1 MNTGKNRLPQVLAIL
16 ILAAVVPTA
25 SAQEAQPWVDT
36 AASPQYFAVRVDSLD
51 RAVEWY
57 SNVFGLEVASSAA
70 ADDGRWQ
77 ITNLTN
83 RFLQVELIRLAGSV
97 RAERP
102 LGLAKVG
109 FNVEDV
115 FAVAARVESATGVRP
130 NVVEFQDLNQRIL
143 QLRDPEGNVI
153 QLMSPLS
160 R

>member
-1 MNTGKNRLPQVLAIL
+1 MNTGKNRLPQVLTIL
-16 ILAAVVPTA
+16 ILAAAVPTA
-25 SAQEAQPWVDT
+25 CAQEAQPWVDS
-36 AASPQYFAVRVDSLD
+36 AAGPQYFAVRVDSLEQ
-51 RAVEWY
+51 AIEWY
-57 SNVFGLEVASSAA
+57 SNVFGLEMAASAA

-83 RFLQVELIRLAGSV
+83 RFLQVELIRLSDSV

-109 FNVEDV
+109 FHVDDV
-115 FAVAARVESATGVRP
+115 RAVAARVESATGVQP
-130 NVVEFQDLNQRIL
+130 NVVDFLDLNQRIL